1 MGQTI
6 GDGIVAVA
14 LAAAFLG
21 YFYFKHREKQRRLEV
36 IHAERLAAM
45 EKGIP
50 LPELPHDL
58 PKMPD
63 PRPSGQHVP
72 LILGILLFG
81 FGTGAMIAL
90 GLLTAPG
97 THGFV
102 GLWPVPLPLAL
113 MGLGMLLYYF
123 LAGRRQ

>member
-14 LAAAFLG
+14 VAFAILG

-50 LPELPHDL
+50 LPELPHDV
-58 PKMPD
+58 PQMPD
-63 PRPSGQHVP
+63 PRPAGQHVP
-72 LILGILLFG
+72 LILGILLFA
-81 FGTGAMIAL
+81 FGTGTMIAL
-90 GLLTAPG
+90 SLLSLPDARAY
-97 THGFV
+97 
-102 GLWPVPLPLAL
+102 WP
-113 MGLGMLLYYF
+113 
-123 LAGRRQ
+123 